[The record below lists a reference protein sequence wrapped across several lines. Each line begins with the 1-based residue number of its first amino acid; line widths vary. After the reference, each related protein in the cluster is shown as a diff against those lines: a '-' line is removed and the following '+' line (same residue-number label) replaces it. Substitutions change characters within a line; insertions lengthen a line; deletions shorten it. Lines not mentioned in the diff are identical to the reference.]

1 MFYSI
6 LPCDLI
12 ILIRSYYNERTAE
25 GILRTNMPLFFEQD
39 IYCLAIGHHDS
50 VLVSKYEM

>member
-1 MFYSI
+1 MWHSNFTSFLYFYS
-6 LPCDLI
+6 
-12 ILIRSYYNERTAE
+12 ERTVE